1 MICRLAVVPSLVEGF
16 FTTIMSHYLLGLPW
30 LWGILLGAI
39 LAAVSP
45 AVVIPCLFSLQER
58 GYGKDKG
65 IPTLIV
71 AAASFDDVLAISVF
85 GVILGIVFSTGRL
98 VLVSQNG

>member
-1 MICRLAVVPSLVEGF
+1 MIIRLAAIPSLVEGT
-16 FTTIMSHYLLGLPW
+16 FTAVLTHYLLGLPW
-30 LWGILLGAI
+30 IWGILLGSI

-58 GYGKDKG
+58 GYGTQKG

-71 AAASFDDVLAISVF
+71 AAASFDDILAISVF
-85 GVILGIVFSTGRL
+85 GVVLGIVFSTGR
-98 VLVSQNG
+98 